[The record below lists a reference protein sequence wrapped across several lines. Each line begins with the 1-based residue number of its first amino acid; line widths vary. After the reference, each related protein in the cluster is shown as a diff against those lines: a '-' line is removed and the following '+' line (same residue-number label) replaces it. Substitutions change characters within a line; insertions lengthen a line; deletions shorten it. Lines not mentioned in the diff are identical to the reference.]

1 MSFLIPPFFLS
12 LIIGSLSIFFLANLQ
27 SVSAQT
33 NLTSV
38 SNLENISVKIIS
50 PPQGKQVPIG
60 QLTVTGI
67 SSDNQEKN
75 CIVFIDW
82 NDLKPY
88 QPVQAAGPGGIK
100 DFSEWIFTFDSKYH
114 EIVEG
119 TNELTSKITCL
130 DGNKPL
136 TKWYSINVTGY
147 TLDGTS
153 IPSLDKKT
161 TELNSLYNPQIP
173 LQTVM
178 PSSTAK
184 LDNISNM
191 HSGENITALK
201 FSNVIPSQNTPTL
214 KSPSNNSEIPLQ
226 TVMPSSTAKL
236 DNISNMHSGENSTD
250 SEIEM
255 IIPKEVTS
263 PNLKNNTKPVLD
275 QTQQTT
281 NTNLTSESSSRVIPQ
296 TPRLDLDEQST
307 TVYREQQPAI
317 EQQQPQ
323 LQQPQPQLQQP
334 QPQQPQQPP
343 AIEQQQPQL
352 EMPEQNNSG
361 NLSNGSG
368 QSPQKAKSP
377 TQGVFPPFKLPSL
390 FP

>member
-1 MSFLIPPFFLS
+1 MSFLISPFFLY
-12 LIIGSLSIFFLANLQ
+12 LIIGSLSIFFLPNLQ
-27 SVSAQT
+27 FVSAQT

-88 QPVQAAGPGGIK
+88 QPVRAAGPGGIK

-153 IPSLDKKT
+153 IPSLNKKT
-161 TELNSLYNPQIP
+161 TGLNSSYNPQIP
-173 LQTVM
+173 LHTVM

-184 LDNISNM
+184 VDNFSNM
-191 HSGENITALK
+191 N
-201 FSNVIPSQNTPTL
+201 
-214 KSPSNNSEIPLQ
+214 
-226 TVMPSSTAKL
+226 
-236 DNISNMHSGENSTD
+236 SGENSTD

-263 PNLKNNTKPVLD
+263 PSLKNNTKPVLD
-275 QTQQTT
+275 QAQETT
-281 NTNLTSESSSRVIPQ
+281 NSNLTSENSSRFIPQ

-307 TVYREQQPAI
+307 TLYREQPPALEQQQQPQQQPPAL

-323 LQQPQPQLQQP
+323 QQQPRALE
-334 QPQQPQQPP
+334 
-343 AIEQQQPQL
+343 EQQQPRL
-352 EMPEQNNSG
+352 EMPERNNSD